1 MKFSLDNQ
9 DLFKA
14 PNFFKFDDEFNSNV
28 FAESEI
34 NHLRTCISFCKS
46 CNHKDSYFLKAI
58 DFAIHRYKE
67 LDNEYEHNLTEHDK
81 QQSYTVFLF
90 DCVKNNAQYRRLKL
104 ADYIKDKFNK
114 PVLAV
119 ETYFNF
125 LKVKRNKETDE
136 IISIT
141 PNKSKYI
148 DFAIDYFKLCKIE
161 NQLAIWNGI
170 EFTQNLD
177 IVINTLTSFLH
188 EFGIS
193 FDVNEFVNTNLSQTN
208 IPIKEVA
215 DAHVI
220 PCHNYDLVIDKDS
233 PNKITILNKDPNE
246 RVVVNAINV
255 KIELNQD
262 DLSNHGREF
271 YSWAERQK
279 DAELEKA
286 LNDWCN
292 SDPQIRVLLD
302 EFIGSLI
309 YRSQSFKQT
318 FMLYGQGNCGKSTFF
333 KLLRTFIGAHNT
345 SDISLR
351 QFGGHT
357 SSAIQGKRLN
367 ISDDVNKQLD
377 DEQHEN
383 LKKVISGDEIT
394 INPKYKNPVTFKPQ
408 IKCIISCNELPYFNG
423 DMALYNRIT
432 FIPFEH
438 KFENTGFKE
447 GIKKD
452 NKQFSA
458 LLVIALRGLARVLE
472 RQNNGQFPLFSQSD
486 RVKEKTEQV
495 KCDASFLYEYLTQPN
510 RRAELLKM
518 PDTPRQPNNPNLSGN
533 WYDVYTVKGHH
544 KAFKLECKNNDAY
557 SDKGQ
562 HVPSVSTFKDK
573 ACEVLNLDITQGSF
587 YIIDN
592 YQNSDSRK
600 QPLIF
605 VERAK
610 QS

>member
-1 MKFSLDNQ
+1 MKFSIDNQ
-9 DLFKA
+9 DLFKN
-14 PNFFKFDDEFNSNV
+14 PDDLKFDDEFNPKD

-34 NHLRTCISFCKS
+34 NHLRTCINFCKS

-67 LDNEYEHNLTEHDK
+67 LDDEYEHNLTKRDR
-81 QQSYTVFLF
+81 QQTYTVFLLS
-90 DCVKNNAQYRRLKL
+90 CVKNNAQSVRLKL
-104 ADYIKDKFNK
+104 ADYINGKFNQ
-114 PVLAV
+114 PQLSI
-119 ETYFNF
+119 ETYFSF
-125 LKVKRNKETDE
+125 LKVKRNKDTDE
-136 IISIT
+136 VVSIT
-141 PNKSKYI
+141 LNKSKYI

-161 NQLAIWNGI
+161 NQLAIWNGT

-215 DAHVI
+215 DPHVI
-220 PCHNYDLVIDKDS
+220 PCLNYDLVIDEKD
-233 PNKITILNKDPNE
+233 PNKISILNKDPNE

-255 KIELNQD
+255 KIDLNQD
-262 DLSNHGREF
+262 DLSNHGCEF

-279 DAELEKA
+279 DNVLEKA

-292 SDPQIRVLLD
+292 NDNQIRALLD
-302 EFIGSLI
+302 EFIGALLF
-309 YRSQSFKQT
+309 RNQSFKQT
-318 FMLYGQGNCGKSTFF
+318 FMLYGVGNCGKSTFF
-333 KLLRTFIGAHNT
+333 KLLRTFIGNHNT

-367 ISDDVNKQLD
+367 ISDDVGKQLD

-394 INPKYKNPVTFKPQ
+394 IDEKYKKPVTIKPM
-408 IKCIISCNELPYFNG
+408 IKCIISCNEFPYFGG

-438 KFENTGFKE
+438 KFDNTGFKDD
-447 GIKKD
+447 IKKD
-452 NKQFSA
+452 NNQLSA

-472 RQNNGQFPLFSQSD
+472 RQNNGQPSLFSQSD
-486 RVKEKTEQV
+486 RIKEKTEQV
-495 KCDASFLYEYLTQPN
+495 KCNASFLYEYLMQPN
-510 RRAELLKM
+510 RRDEFLKM
-518 PDTPRQPNNPNLSGN
+518 PDTCRQSNNPNLGGN

-557 SDKGQ
+557 SEKGQ
-562 HVPSVSTFKDK
+562 RIPNLGTFENK
-573 ACEVLNLDITQGSF
+573 ACEMLNLDIAQGNF

-592 YQNSDSRK
+592 YQKPDIRK

-605 VERAK
+605 VKRA
-610 QS
+610 

>member
-9 DLFKA
+9 NLFKVK
-14 PNFFKFDDEFNSNV
+14 NVLYFDDEFNSKD

-34 NHLRTCISFCKS
+34 NHLRTCINFCKS

-67 LDNEYEHNLTEHDK
+67 LDDEYEHNLTEHDK
-81 QQSYTVFLF
+81 QQSYTMFLL
-90 DCVKNNAQYRRLKL
+90 DCVKNNAQSIRLKL

-114 PVLAV
+114 PVLPI
-119 ETYFNF
+119 ETYFSF
-125 LKVKRNKETDE
+125 LKAKRNKDTNE
-136 IISIT
+136 IVSIT

-148 DFAIDYFKLCKIE
+148 DFAIDYFKLCRIE
-161 NQLAIWNGI
+161 KQLAIWNGI

-215 DAHVI
+215 DPHVI
-220 PCHNYDLVIDKDS
+220 PCLNYDLVIDEKD
-233 PNKITILNKDPNE
+233 PNKICILNKDPNE

-255 KIELNQD
+255 KIDLNQD

-279 DAELEKA
+279 DPVLEKA
-286 LNDWCN
+286 LDDWCN
-292 SDPQIRVLLD
+292 GDKQIRALLD
-302 EFIGSLI
+302 EFIGALLF
-309 YRSQSFKQT
+309 RNQSFKQT
-318 FMLYGQGNCGKSTFF
+318 FMLYSVGNCGKSTFF
-333 KLLRTFIGAHNT
+333 KLLRTFIGNHNT

-357 SSAIQGKRLN
+357 SAAIQGKRLN
-367 ISDDVNKQLD
+367 ISDDVGRQLD

-394 INPKYKNPVTFKPQ
+394 IDEKYKKPVTIKPM
-408 IKCIISCNELPYFNG
+408 IKCIISCNEFPYFGG

-438 KFENTGFKE
+438 KFDNTGFKDN
-447 GIKKD
+447 IKKD
-452 NKQFSA
+452 NNQLSA

-472 RQNNGQFPLFSQSD
+472 RQNNGQPSLFSQSD
-486 RVKEKTEQV
+486 RIKEKTEQV
-495 KCDASFLYEYLTQPN
+495 KCNASFLYEYLMQPN
-510 RRAELLKM
+510 RRDEFLKM
-518 PDTPRQPNNPNLSGN
+518 PDTYRQSNNPNLGGN

-557 SDKGQ
+557 SEKGQ
-562 HVPSVSTFKDK
+562 RIPNLGTFENK
-573 ACEVLNLDITQGSF
+573 ACEVLNLDIAQGNF

-592 YQNSDSRK
+592 YQRPDIRK

-605 VERAK
+605 VKRA
-610 QS
+610 